1 VAHKLIV
8 RWDNYNYDQ
17 SKRGITIFDSSSNG
31 ERSRTKRW
39 SFEKEKNPFWQ
50 NGDHLNA
57 FSKIKIVANKN
68 VLNIRLKF
76 QNIFTKM
83 LLT

>member
-1 VAHKLIV
+1 MEF
-8 RWDNYNYDQ
+8 R
-17 SKRGITIFDSSSNG
+17 
-31 ERSRTKRW
+31 ER
-39 SFEKEKNPFWQ
+39 KNPFWQ